1 MNPLTLEWVNK
12 AEGDTIT
19 ARRELRARIS
29 PNYDAACFHAQQTAE
44 KYLKAYLQ
52 ENGANIPK
60 THQLVD
66 LLGLCIKIDK
76 TNQTLYSDVMIL
88 EGYAV
93 KFRYPGESA
102 ENWEAKEAYHATQ
115 NVRQAIRAKLGLA

>member
-44 KYLKAYLQ
+44 KYLKAFLQ

-76 TNQTLYSDVMIL
+76 TNQTLYSYVMIL

-102 ENWEAKEAYHATQ
+102 EKWEAKEAYQATQ

>member
-102 ENWEAKEAYHATQ
+102 EKWEAKEAYQATQ